1 MSLEQLRRVFENI
14 SSSQRLPL
22 IFAGSGISKRYT
34 TNRYDWQ
41 GLLIK
46 CIAEYSDNQV
56 NKYNEYREE
65 VKYSLSIEDESKFT
79 INEKIGSL
87 LERDFNTAYYRNEI
101 MDLVV
106 KDNQSPLKVYIAK
119 ILSNYELLPEMRSE
133 IELFKSLREKMI
145 TVITTNYDTFFEDH
159 IFTKHEKIIGQQI
172 FKKSELGSIMKIHGC
187 ISEPDSLVLTSRD
200 YKKFMKKRKVLTA
213 KIINLFTENPVIFMG
228 YSLSDDNIK
237 SILMD
242 IFECLESE
250 DEYRKFEERLI
261 IVVYDENATEPIV
274 GTHSMLIDGVTITM
288 TKITLSNFT
297 PLLIEMNKLKR
308 ITRLRDI
315 QYIKDLVYEI
325 VDSTDGEKKKL
336 INLLGDDEDYDGDEV
351 VVAIAKNTDFVD
363 LIGVKPIDR
372 EDIIRDI
379 VFDDLPNVLNKK
391 WIIEYT
397 LPNELKR
404 NAYLPVHKYLSNI
417 DLSDIKVD
425 EKVIQ
430 LANKNEEDL
439 LNNSIKR
446 HSDIFSQMDFKSLE
460 DIYMS
465 NLKNWRKMPF
475 IVLYAATC
483 SASELREFI
492 EKRFYE
498 LSEKDLKTYLN
509 KLVMF
514 LDIKENK
521 RTH

>member
-1 MSLEQLRRVFENI
+1 MSLERLKKVFENI
-14 SSSQRLPL
+14 SNSQRLPL
-22 IFAGSGISKRYT
+22 VFAGSGISKRYT
-34 TNRYDWQ
+34 TNRYDWK
-41 GLLIK
+41 GLLIR
-46 CIAEYSDNQV
+46 CIEEYCENPV

-87 LERDFNTAYYRNEI
+87 VERDFNTAYYRNEI
-101 MDLVV
+101 LNLDVQ
-106 KDNQSPLKVYIAK
+106 DNQSPLKVFIAK
-119 ILSNYELLPEMRSE
+119 LLSDYELLPEMKNE
-133 IELFKSLREKMI
+133 IELFKSLKEKMI
-145 TVITTNYDTFFEDH
+145 TIITTNYDTFFEDN

-187 ISEPDSLVLTSRD
+187 ITEPDSIVLTSRD
-200 YKKFMKKRKVLTA
+200 YKKFFKKRKVLSA

-228 YSLSDDNIK
+228 YSLSDENIK
-237 SILMD
+237 SILID

-250 DEYRKFEERLI
+250 EEYKKFEERLI
-261 IVVYDENATEPIV
+261 IVVYDENIKDPVV

-288 TKITLSNFT
+288 TKITLSDFT

-315 QYIKDLVYEI
+315 QHIKDLVFEI
-325 VDSTDGEKKKL
+325 VNSTNGEEKKL
-336 INLLGDDEDYDGDEV
+336 VNLLGDDEDYDGNEV
-351 VVAIAKNTDFVD
+351 VVAITKKTDIVN

-379 VFDDLPNVLNKK
+379 VFNDLPNVLNKQ

-417 DLSDIKVD
+417 DLTDVQIDKRIK
-425 EKVIQ
+425 E
-430 LANKNEEDL
+430 LANKNEGDL
-439 LNNSIKR
+439 LNNSIKK
-446 HSDIFSQMDFKSLE
+446 HSEMFNEMKFKSLE
-460 DIYMS
+460 EIYNS
-465 NLKNWRKMPF
+465 NVKNWRKMPYL
-475 IVLYAATC
+475 VLYAVTC
-483 SASELREFI
+483 SSSELREFL

-498 LSEKDLKTYLN
+498 LYESNFKTYLN

-521 RTH
+521 K